1 MTEQN
6 HYLNSI
12 LTRQNANNQSAYFT
26 FHSFFEIVSDAYV
39 TQLGRYPDRSGHCH
53 YILLLLQG
61 MSESQ
66 LYRVLAESDE
76 AKDKITTLMQQN
88 GNLATSDVDR
98 FVELLATRQL
108 TFKELAETLGLLSC
122 FEELKDKIDE
132 VITLRIDA

>member
-1 MTEQN
+1 MSEQN

-12 LTRQNANNQSAYFT
+12 SNHPSYFS
-26 FHSFFEIVSDAYV
+26 FHSFFEIVSNAYV
-39 TQLGRYPDRSGHCH
+39 AQLGRYPDRSGHCH

-66 LYRVLAESDE
+66 LYRVLAESEE
-76 AKDKITTLMQQN
+76 AKEKITTLLRQN
-88 GNLATSDVDR
+88 GTLATSDVDH
-98 FVELLATRQL
+98 FVELLATRKV

-132 VITLRIDA
+132 VITLRVDA